1 MNFEEFLSESRAS
14 EHDVEGFQRESDNML
29 RVDVDGGV
37 WIKPGAAVGYRGDIR
52 FERQHTIAA
61 DSITNAA
68 MRELMPLV
76 RATGNG
82 RLYCASH
89 GWTIHVVRLAAET
102 VFVAWQELLAFEASL
117 RFHETVV
124 ADGLT
129 ALGELR
135 ILRLS
140 GTGSFAL
147 AVHGQPLTL
156 PVTPGNPVVTDPRAT
171 LAWTGDLQP
180 SLKTDV
186 EWRSLFGH
194 GGQEPFQMLFEGTGH
209 VVVQPHEHASSV
221 RAAAGKLVKDLLPV

>member
-1 MNFEEFLSESRAS
+1 MNLEEFLSESRAA
-14 EHDVEGFQRESDNML
+14 EPGGERFQRESDNVL
-29 RVDVDGGV
+29 RVDVEGGV
-37 WIKPGAAVGYRGDIR
+37 WIKPGAAVGYRGNIR
-52 FERQHTIAA
+52 FERQRTIAA
-61 DSITNAA
+61 DSVSNAA
-68 MRELMPLV
+68 LRELMPLV
-76 RATGNG
+76 RATGTG
-82 RLYCASH
+82 RLYCANH
-89 GWTIHVVRLAAET
+89 GWTVHVVRLTGET

-117 RFHETVV
+117 RFHETFV

-156 PVTPGNPVVTDPRAT
+156 SVTPGNPVITDPRAT
-171 LAWTGDLQP
+171 LAWTGDVQP

-186 EWRSLFGH
+186 EWRSLLGH

-221 RAAAGKLVKDLLPV
+221 RANAGKLMKELLAV